1 MPVFEYK
8 GRSEDGLLVSGLQ
21 EAADLDALGS
31 ALLLSRITPI
41 EIRQKDAGVAGAI
54 KLDWFEEKITSLD
67 VMLFS
72 RQMYTL
78 LKAGIPIM
86 RALNGIQTSVGNP
99 KLAKVVGQIRTSLDA
114 GRELSVALA
123 EHPKVFDS
131 FYVSMIRVGETTGNL
146 DNIFLRLFDHIEFE
160 RFMRGQIKSALRYP
174 MFVLTAMAIAMIVI
188 NVMVIPQ
195 FEKVFASLHA
205 DLPLITKM
213 LIAFS
218 SAIRNYWFVMLAV
231 LAAGAWSF
239 RSFVSSSAGRAKW
252 DQFKMR
258 LPIAGKIIF
267 KGTMA
272 RFARS
277 FALSTRSGLPILSA
291 LRLVSQ
297 TVENEYIASKILG
310 MSAAIERGETILRT
324 ATQTGVFNSLVLQ
337 MIAVGE
343 ESGSLDELMQE
354 IADMYQADVEY
365 DVKTLGAQIEPVLI
379 IFLGVLVLILALGV
393 FLPIWDMSSVMLS
406 GGKQ

>member
-1 MPVFEYK
+1 MPIFEYK
-8 GRSEDGLLVSGLQ
+8 GRSEDGMLVTGVQ
-21 EAADLDALGS
+21 EAADIDAVGS
-31 ALLLSRITPI
+31 ALLMSRITPI
-41 EIRQKDAGVAGAI
+41 EIKQKSAVAANAI
-54 KLDWFEEKITSLD
+54 SLGLFEEKITSLD

-86 RALNGIQTSVGNP
+86 RALNGIQSSVGNP
-99 KLAKVVGQIRTSLDA
+99 RLAKVVGQLRSSLDA
-114 GRELSVALA
+114 GRELSVALS

-146 DNIFLRLFDHIEFE
+146 DNIFLRLFNHIEFE

-174 MFVLTAMAIAMIVI
+174 SFVVTAMAIAIIVI

-195 FEKVFASLHA
+195 FEKVFASMHA
-205 DLPLITKM
+205 ELPLITQM
-213 LIAFS
+213 LIGFS
-218 SAIRNYWFVMLAV
+218 KFMRNYWYLLIVG
-231 LAAGAWSF
+231 LAAGIWSF
-239 RSFVSSSAGRAKW
+239 RSFVSTKVGRTRW
-252 DQFKMR
+252 DAIKMR

-277 FALSTRSGLPILSA
+277 FALSIRSGLPILSA

-297 TVENEYIASKILG
+297 TVENEYISARILG
-310 MSAAIERGETILRT
+310 MTAGIERGESILRT
-324 ATQTGVFNSLVLQ
+324 ATQAAVFNPLVLQ

-379 IFLGVLVLILALGV
+379 IFLGILVLVLALGV
-393 FLPIWDMSSVMLS
+393 FLPIWDMSSVMLK
-406 GGKQ
+406 GGG

>member
-1 MPVFEYK
+1 MPIFEYK
-8 GRSEDGLLVSGLQ
+8 GRTEDGMMVSGVQ
-21 EAADLDALGS
+21 EATDMEALGS
-31 ALLLSRITPI
+31 ALMLSQITPV
-41 EIRQKDAGVAGAI
+41 EIRQKKAVDVAFN
-54 KLDWFEEKITSLD
+54 LFEEKIGSLE
-67 VMLFS
+67 VMIFS

-86 RALNGIQTSVGNP
+86 RALAGIQNSVGNA
-99 KLAKVVGQIRTSLDA
+99 KLAQVVGQLRLSLDS
-114 GRELSVALA
+114 GRELSVAMT
-123 EHPKVFDS
+123 EHPKVFDG
-131 FYVSMIRVGETTGNL
+131 FYISMIRVGETTGNL
-146 DNIFLRLFDHIEFE
+146 DNIFLRLAEHIEFD

-174 MFVLTAMAIAMIVI
+174 MFVITAMAIAIAVI

-195 FEKVFASLHA
+195 FEKVFASMHA
-205 DLPLITKM
+205 DLPFITKM

-218 SAIRNYWFVMLAV
+218 NFMRNYWFVLIGMIA
-231 LAAGAWSF
+231 AAGWSF
-239 RSFVSSSAGRAKW
+239 KSYVSTAKGRANW
-252 DQFKMR
+252 DRFKMR
-258 LPIAGKIIF
+258 IPIAGKIIF

-297 TVENEYIASKILG
+297 TVENDYISAKILS
-310 MSAAIERGETILRT
+310 MSAGIERGETILRT
-324 ATQTGVFNSLVLQ
+324 ATQTQVFSPLVLQ

-365 DVKTLGAQIEPVLI
+365 DVKTLGAQIEPILI
-379 IFLGVLVLILALGV
+379 IFLGVLVLVLALGV
-393 FLPIWDMSSVMLS
+393 FLPIWDMSSVMLN
-406 GGKQ
+406 GGGG